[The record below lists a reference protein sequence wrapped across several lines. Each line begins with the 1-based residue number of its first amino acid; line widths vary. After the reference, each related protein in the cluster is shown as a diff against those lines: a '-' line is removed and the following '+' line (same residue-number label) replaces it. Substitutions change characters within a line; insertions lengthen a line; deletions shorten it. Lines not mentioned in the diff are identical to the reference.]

1 MLAIAARV
9 GKDPF
14 REDRQGGAGMIKNVG
29 MTIFRSEILR
39 VVARRLV
46 QSIPV
51 LLGVS
56 FIVFLVLN
64 ILPGGAATALL
75 GTNATPSSI
84 HALDVRL
91 GLDHPF
97 FNRYFHWLWQ
107 ALHGNLGDSLQS
119 SLPVAR
125 TLGERIP
132 PSLEIGLAA
141 FFEALIFAIPT
152 AIAVARRPRG
162 VLDRLNIAVSMFGF
176 SCPAF
181 LLAILAIIVF
191 SVNLHWLPATGFT
204 PISDGLGPNIRSIIL
219 PSATVAFGLFCGY
232 TRILR
237 ADLVDQMRGE
247 DYIMT
252 ARSKGLS
259 QWHILIR
266 HAFRNALFNMI
277 TVVVLNIG
285 TLVGGQVL
293 IEQIFAIPG
302 MGVLL
307 ISSINNR
314 DVVTVQAEVTVIALG
329 IVAAN
334 LLADV
339 LYMVLDPRIRHGRIA
354 S

>member
-1 MLAIAARV
+1 MRIL
-9 GKDPF
+9 
-14 REDRQGGAGMIKNVG
+14 
-29 MTIFRSEILR
+29 RSEILR
-39 VVARRLV
+39 VVGRRLF

-56 FIVFLVLN
+56 LIVFTLLN
-64 ILPGGAATALL
+64 ILPGGTAGAIL
-75 GTNATPSSI
+75 GVNATPQLV
-84 HALDVRL
+84 HALNVRL
-91 GLDHPF
+91 GLNHPF
-97 FNRYFHWLWQ
+97 FIRYFHWLWQ
-107 ALHGNLGDSLQS
+107 ALHGNLGNSL
-119 SLPVAR
+119 LNNVPVAR
-125 TLGERIP
+125 TLGERLP

-141 FFEALIFAIPT
+141 FCEALIFAIPT

-162 VLDRLNIAVSMFGF
+162 LLDRLNIAISMFGF

-181 LLAILAIIVF
+181 LLGILAIIVF
-191 SVNLHWLPATGFT
+191 SVKLHWLPATGYT
-204 PISDGLGPNIRSIIL
+204 PISDGLGPNIKSIIL
-219 PSATVAFGLFCGY
+219 PSATIAFGLFCGY

-252 ARSKGLS
+252 ARAKGLS

-302 MGVLL
+302 MGLLL

-314 DVVTVQAEVTVIALG
+314 DVVTVQAEVTIIACA

>member
-1 MLAIAARV
+1 VDA
-9 GKDPF
+9 DPRGGVRNR
-14 REDRQGGAGMIKNVG
+14 REDQQSGENVLVKNVG
-29 MTIFRSEILR
+29 LTIVRSEILR
-39 VVARRLV
+39 VVLRRLF

-64 ILPGGAATALL
+64 ILPGGTAVALL
-75 GTNATPSSI
+75 GVNATPKLV

-91 GLDHPF
+91 GLDRPF
-97 FNRYFHWLWQ
+97 FDRYFHWLWQ
-107 ALHGNLGDSLQS
+107 ALHGNLGDSLENN
-119 SLPVAR
+119 LPVAR
-125 TLGERIP
+125 TLGERLQ

-152 AIAVARRPRG
+152 AIAVAKRPHG
-162 VLDRLNIAVSMFGF
+162 VLDRLNVAVSMFGF
-176 SCPAF
+176 SCPTF
-181 LLAILAIIVF
+181 LLGLLGIIVF
-191 SVNLHWLPATGFT
+191 AVNLHWLPATGYV
-204 PISDGLGPNIRSIIL
+204 PISAGLGPNIKSIVL

-252 ARSKGLS
+252 ARAKGLS
-259 QWHILIR
+259 QWRILIR

-293 IEQIFAIPG
+293 VEQIFAIPG
-302 MGVLL
+302 MGLLL

-314 DVVTVQAEVTVIALG
+314 DIVTVQAEVTLIACA